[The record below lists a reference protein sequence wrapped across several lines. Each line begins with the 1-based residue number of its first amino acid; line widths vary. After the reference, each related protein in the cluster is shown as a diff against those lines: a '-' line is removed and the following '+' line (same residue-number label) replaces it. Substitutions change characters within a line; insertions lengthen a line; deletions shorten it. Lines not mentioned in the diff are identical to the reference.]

1 MLAVPPCRLLVARHV
16 AGLRRIL
23 DSPFDTKDG
32 KISRP
37 ISNLH
42 HPDHEAE
49 RAARFP
55 GRRRTRRRAGGGPPP
70 GAGAAGDF
78 RSIAELERN
87 WARRCSSAT
96 PGRSSRRSDRP
107 SCAAPPPS
115 TMRSSAPATR
125 RANCAAP
132 STAASR
138 WACPPPRTWSC
149 SPTCCLRSARA
160 FPTSTWKSST
170 ASIRWSRRAAG
181 RFHGF
186 LRRPGAARACRAS
199 CGSRSCSTI
208 PASSWAAGAIRWRRR
223 NRCAN
228 WQTPTGS
235 PRPSPT
241 RPREELGPL
250 FEKHGLPAPK
260 LAMRA
265 QSALTFL
272 TALPSSDLLMML
284 PVQWLRY
291 PLLRDTFQEIK
302 VREAARAARLHRAA
316 HRTAADAGGRTLLHA
331 AARRRAHQEAVA
343 PAGARNRRQEVQAA
357 RVQRDGSD
365 PAGST
370 AWPS

>member
-1 MLAVPPCRLLVARHV
+1 MKLNALRDFLAV
-16 AGLRRIL
+16 
-23 DSPFDTKDG
+23 
-32 KISRP
+32 
-37 ISNLH
+37 
-42 HPDHEAE
+42 AE
-49 RAARFP
+49 RGGVRAARHLGLAQP
-55 GRRRTRRRAGGGPPP
+55 AIS
-70 GAGAAGDF
+70 

-96 PGRSSRRSDRP
+96 PRACSSRRSDRP

-149 SPTCCLRSARA
+149 SPTCCRRSARA

-186 LRRPGAARACRAS
+186 LRRPGARARAGR
-199 CGSRSCSTI
+199 
-208 PASSWAAGAIRWRRR
+208 AAGRAVRQYPRHPGPQGHPLAQAKSLREL
-223 NRCAN
+223 AN
-228 WQTPTGS
+228 AHWITTS
-235 PRPSPT
+235 IT
-241 RPREELGPL
+241 HKAEEELGPL

-302 VREAARAARLHRAA
+302 VREKLPAPPVCIVQRTGLPLTPAAEHYC
-316 HRTAADAGGRTLLHA
+316 TLLR
-331 AARRRAHQEAVA
+331 RRRAHQEAVA
-343 PAGARNRRQEVQAA
+343 PTGARATVDRGPGRARSARRQ
-357 RVQRDGSD
+357 RSG
-365 PAGST
+365 GST